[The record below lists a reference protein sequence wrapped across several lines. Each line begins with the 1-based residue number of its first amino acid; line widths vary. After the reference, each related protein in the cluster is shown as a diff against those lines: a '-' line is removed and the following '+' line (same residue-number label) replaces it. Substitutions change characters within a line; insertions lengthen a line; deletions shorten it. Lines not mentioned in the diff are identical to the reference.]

1 MTRRTAGRS
10 DHVVVVGAGFA
21 GLSAALHLL
30 GSGRKVTVVERGEH
44 PGGRAGRLDLHTER
58 GTYLVDTG
66 PTVLTMP
73 DLLDEAFT
81 AVGERLAD
89 RLDLVA
95 LDPAYRA
102 HFADGATIDVHTDA
116 ERMEAEVAAVCGP
129 RSAAGYRDLR
139 RWLTALYRTEIDTFI
154 GANIDSPLG
163 LLGPDLARL
172 AALGGF
178 GRLGPRIARF
188 LPDERLQRIFSF
200 QALYAGVPPQR
211 ALGAYGV
218 IAYMDTIGGVF
229 FPRGGMRAVG
239 QALADAA
246 VAAGAEIHYQR
257 TVTGLARYGG
267 RVTAVR
273 HRASDDVRDRTE
285 QLPCDAV
292 VLTPDLP
299 VVHRLLG
306 RAPRR
311 PVRLR
316 WSPSAVVLHA
326 GLGNSGRG
334 NSGLGNSGLGTA
346 RRDLQHHTISFG
358 AAWESTFR
366 EIVDDGRLMSDPSLL
381 ITRPTATDP
390 ALAPP
395 GADLLFV
402 LAPCP
407 NTDTGPLDW
416 ARVGPAYRD
425 ELLSELQRRN
435 HPGLDGLTGD
445 IEISRLVTPA
455 DWTAQGMG
463 AGTPF
468 APAHTLAQTG
478 PFRPRNLVRGL
489 DNAVLAGCGTT
500 PGVGIPPVLISG
512 RLAAQRISGPTSTRA
527 RARVAG
533 DPSGRVPT
541 AG

>member
-1 MTRRTAGRS
+1 M
-10 DHVVVVGAGFA
+10 GAGFA
-21 GLSAALHLL
+21 GLAAALHLL
-30 GSGRKVTVVERGEH
+30 GAGRAVTVVERGEH

-73 DLLDEAFT
+73 HLLDEAFA

-95 LDPAYRA
+95 LDPAYRT
-102 HFADGATIDVHTDA
+102 HFADGSTIDVHTDA
-116 ERMEAEVAAVCGP
+116 EAMEAEVAAVCGP

-154 GANIDSPLG
+154 GANIDSPFG

-246 VAAGAEIHYQR
+246 VAAGAQIHYGR
-257 TVTGLARYGG
+257 TVTGLARHGG
-267 RVTAVR
+267 RVTGVR
-273 HRASDDVRDRTE
+273 HRASDDAGGRTE
-285 QLPCDAV
+285 NLPCDAV

-299 VVHRLLG
+299 VVHRLIG
-306 RAPRR
+306 RSPRR
-311 PVRLR
+311 PVPLR

-326 GLGNSGRG
+326 GTGNGRG
-334 NSGLGNSGLGTA
+334 DRSVL
-346 RRDLQHHTISFG
+346 RHHTISFG
-358 AAWESTFR
+358 AAWADTFR

-390 ALAPP
+390 TLAPP

-407 NTDTGPLDW
+407 NTATGPLDW

-425 ELLSELQRRN
+425 ELLQELERRN
-435 HPGLDGLTGD
+435 HPGLGDLTGD
-445 IEISRLVTPA
+445 IEVSRLVTPA
-455 DWTAQGMG
+455 DWAAQGMG

-512 RLAAQRISGPTSTRA
+512 RLAAERITGRTTRRNTGSATGRTVRPTSARPRAREAGGPT
-527 RARVAG
+527 
-533 DPSGRVPT
+533 GRVPT